1 MANKSLSVNGN
12 TVVTGGKLTA
22 EATEGDIALTKLRT
36 LNTTTGFTAGA
47 DMRFDDW
54 MSEKSYNTVA
64 VGGTFGMRENGGTS
78 FDSYEAGYGNRAFI
92 KYADTDNNTN
102 ALLSI
107 SAGNVGETSNRL
119 VVDIPAELTLQMPQV
134 GNVYIDALELVLADS
149 DSFDPNSGTYNRV
162 WLSQTDDLLDGYFV
176 TTLDNPKINEFTAR
190 DPATGEETM
199 QGDRLDHIVDKTVG
213 TEFEIPAAEDLADR
227 FLGAEGELN
236 DILNAAA
243 VQTMIGAELD
253 SKVLSE
259 IIPDEQRE
267 TLMNQLGMLDGL
279 TEQQKQELLAPEQAQ
294 KVLESILQSETYDAE
309 QIYSAMLATDEA
321 GQKKL
326 FALLMDAQLSG
337 QTEGKPFTDLDQLIN
352 DLLTD
357 EEREELYK
365 QAIRENGIPE
375 EADPNNTGDIDPRA
389 FHVEIGVSTGNTT
402 IYNDGDI
409 EITVNGNSDLTAEN
423 IQSERGDVSVEVQ
436 NGSILSAGAGA
447 NITGENVSLS
457 ASENIGTQDK
467 PVNVEQVE
475 EEPNVT
481 VTVISKGVAH
491 SETTTDPEGNEKT
504 IWVMDVELRYDWA
517 RTDDAEATKRL
528 DAEAANGDIFL
539 AEQTGNTG
547 LGILT
552 GAGTVSVQTPGSIT
566 DVRTDAEKA
575 AGTPNITAEEA
586 VVISGNGSIGTEE
599 QPISVNIGEHM
610 KASAEGDVNITTT
623 ENLSITADSQTGEL
637 NIEGQKDL
645 TVDNTQSS
653 AGGTGNMLIGTIQ
666 AGGTAS
672 VTAKGDMLA
681 SDGSSLVSGDNIV
694 LGAGGSIG
702 TAQQPLRVDTA
713 AGSGSLT
720 AIGGANVT
728 VEEINGDL
736 AIDSV
741 VSGGNANIT
750 ADGSITDTNGN
761 AIADAADS
769 QKKADDAKN
778 LADEA
783 QSEADVLDEYAAG
796 IEKVAADKENLAK
809 EAAERAEE
817 IQQKIDD
824 ALAKNP
830 DANVNALLNQ
840 LKLAQAAADKAQE
853 IADQAKSEAKAQ
865 RAIADEAAEKAQML
879 NDAAKAAQDAADA
892 ALEKANAEDPSIKT
906 GGDLNLTAGGT
917 IGTGSNALD
926 TEVGGK
932 TNVSAEGDVN
942 LSERGDMHIG
952 TITNPEDAKL
962 ALDSTG
968 GITSD
973 SVISGDDLDINALGG
988 DVQVETDVNSISGAV
1003 SGDAQISNSGDLRVD
1018 DLTVKGQLDLSAD
1031 GAITAGT
1038 KADGTAN
1045 ITAGNLTITVPAN
1058 KDIGTEVNP
1067 LIVDADRITADGRD
1081 IYINF
1086 LKDVTIDHI
1095 EGEKVD
1101 ISVNG
1106 DVLAGNGRPEHIRA
1120 DDLEMDVLGNI
1131 GTAKKPLL
1139 IYVPGRANIQTQFG
1153 TIYVRN
1159 LYTTSEKAISF
1170 GDIVSDVNF
1179 RFVPY
1184 AFMTMLPVELN
1195 EDVLTLK
1202 EVGGS
1207 RMVDIRGSGLDAV
1220 QGNVLYIWALD
1231 EDGVSVTN
1239 ELRHLHLN
1247 AGTVRMMIALGYEWL
1262 MFQTGDSVVMIHL
1275 TELED
1280 GSYIITVDP
1289 QNADCPVC
1297 VTLDDAELT
1306 QLPESMIL
1314 SEIAAALEPVSC
1326 SAL

>member
-1 MANKSLSVNGN
+1 M
-12 TVVTGGKLTA
+12 
-22 EATEGDIALTKLRT
+22 
-36 LNTTTGFTAGA
+36 
-47 DMRFDDW
+47 
-54 MSEKSYNTVA
+54 
-64 VGGTFGMRENGGTS
+64 
-78 FDSYEAGYGNRAFI
+78 
-92 KYADTDNNTN
+92 
-102 ALLSI
+102 
-107 SAGNVGETSNRL
+107 
-119 VVDIPAELTLQMPQV
+119 
-134 GNVYIDALELVLADS
+134 
-149 DSFDPNSGTYNRV
+149 
-162 WLSQTDDLLDGYFV
+162 
-176 TTLDNPKINEFTAR
+176 
-190 DPATGEETM
+190 
-199 QGDRLDHIVDKTVG
+199 
-213 TEFEIPAAEDLADR
+213 
-227 FLGAEGELN
+227 
-236 DILNAAA
+236 
-243 VQTMIGAELD
+243 
-253 SKVLSE
+253 
-259 IIPDEQRE
+259 
-267 TLMNQLGMLDGL
+267 
-279 TEQQKQELLAPEQAQ
+279 
-294 KVLESILQSETYDAE
+294 
-309 QIYSAMLATDEA
+309 
-321 GQKKL
+321 
-326 FALLMDAQLSG
+326 
-337 QTEGKPFTDLDQLIN
+337 
-352 DLLTD
+352 
-357 EEREELYK
+357 
-365 QAIRENGIPE
+365 
-375 EADPNNTGDIDPRA
+375 
-389 FHVEIGVSTGNTT
+389 EIGVSTGNTT

-423 IQSERGDVSVEVQ
+423 IKSERGDVSVEVQ

-447 NITGENVSLS
+447 KITGENVSLS
-457 ASENIGTQDK
+457 ASENIGTPDC

-475 EEPNVT
+475 EEPHVT
-481 VTVISKGVAH
+481 VTVIGKGVAH
-491 SETTTDPEGNEKT
+491 SETITDPEGNEKT

-528 DAEAANGDIFL
+528 GAEAANGDIYV

-547 LGILT
+547 LGILS

-575 AGTPNITAEEA
+575 AGTPNITAENA
-586 VVISGNGSIGTEE
+586 IVISGNGFIGTEE
-599 QPISVNIGEHM
+599 QPISVIIGKHM

-653 AGGTGNMLIGTIQ
+653 AGGTGNILIGTIQ

-681 SDGSSLVSGDNIV
+681 SDGSSLVSGDSIALDAV
-694 LGAGGSIG
+694 GSIG
-702 TAQQPLRVDTA
+702 TPHQPLRVDTA
-713 AGSGSLT
+713 AGSTGSGSLT
-720 AIGGANVT
+720 AIGGADVT

-761 AIADAADS
+761 AVVNAADS

-783 QSEADVLDEYAAG
+783 QSEADALDEYAAG

-853 IADQAKSEAKAQ
+853 IADQAKAEAKAQ

-906 GGDLNLTAGGT
+906 GGDLNLTAGGAS
-917 IGTGSNALD
+917 GTDGNALN

-932 TNVSAEGDVN
+932 TNISAEGGVN
-942 LSERGDMHIG
+942 LAGRGDMHIG
-952 TITNPEDAKL
+952 TITNPEDADL

-973 SVISGDDLDINALGG
+973 HVLSGDNLDINALGG
-988 DVQVETDVNSISGAV
+988 NVDVQTDVNSLSGTISGNAE
-1003 SGDAQISNSGDLRVD
+1003 ISNSGDLQVD
-1018 DLTVKGQLDLSAD
+1018 DLTVGGELKLKVD
-1031 GAITAGT
+1031 GKVSSVTV
-1038 KADGTAN
+1038 ADGTAN
-1045 ITAGNLTITVPAN
+1045 ITADNLVITVPDN
-1058 KDIGTEVNP
+1058 QDIGGKDAP
-1067 LIVDADRITADGRD
+1067 LVVDIDRVTADGKD
-1081 IYINF
+1081 IFMDF

-1106 DVLAGNGRPEHIRA
+1106 NVLAGNGRPEHIRA
-1120 DDLEMDVLGNI
+1120 DDLEMDVLGDI
-1131 GTAKKPLL
+1131 GTQKSPLL

-1159 LYTTSEKAISF
+1159 LYTTGEKAVSF

-1202 EVGGS
+1202 EVGSS
-1207 RMVDIRGSGLDAV
+1207 RMIAVRGSGLDAV
-1220 QGNVLYIWALD
+1220 DGRVLYIWALE

-1247 AGTVRMMIALGYEWL
+1247 VETVRKMRSLGYQWL
-1262 MFQTGDSVVMIHL
+1262 MFQTGDVVVTIHL
-1275 TELED
+1275 TELGD
-1280 GSYIITVDP
+1280 GAYIITVDP
-1289 QNADCPVC
+1289 QNPDCIIR
-1297 VTLDDAELT
+1297 VTLDGEEGN
-1306 QLPESMIL
+1306 QLPDSMIFTV
-1314 SEIAAALEPVSC
+1314 ITTVPQQV
-1326 SAL
+1326 